1 MKKCIVFSL
10 LFISLNSIG
19 QLPVKFIKSKTEP
32 KISVNIGG
40 KLFTNYF
47 FPSSDVLKKA
57 VLYPVLSPA
66 GQTITRGW
74 PMDPKPGERVDH
86 PHHVGVWLN
95 YEDANGHD
103 FWNNSNDIDPK
114 KRKYGTIVP
123 TGNIKFVSGKKTG
136 TLNVSADWLD
146 QDQAPMLKEKTEYVF
161 TGDGTSFTVDRITT
175 LEAVV
180 DLVDFKD
187 VKDGFF
193 AIRVNRN
200 LEHPSKT
207 ADVFTDA
214 SGIATKVPVL
224 DNAGVTGNYKN
235 AEGIE
240 GEKTWGLRSAW
251 VSLEGNME
259 NSPKSVTIFDHP
271 KNLNYPSYW
280 HTRGYGL
287 FSVNPLGEAIFTKGE
302 KTTNLK
308 LKRGEKIT
316 FRYRLRVADT
326 HYSKEEINKIA
337 TDFNKKY

>member
-1 MKKCIVFSL
+1 ML
-10 LFISLNSIG
+10 LFCAVKSIG
-19 QLPVKFIKSKTEP
+19 QMPVKITKSETER
-32 KISVNIGG
+32 KIAITIGG

-47 FPSSDVLKKA
+47 YPTSDVLKKA

-74 PMDPKPGERVDH
+74 PLDPKPGERVDH

-114 KRKYGTIVP
+114 KRKYGSIVP
-123 TGNIKFVSGKKTG
+123 TGNISFTSGKKMG
-136 TLNVSADWLD
+136 TLKVSANWLD
-146 QDQAPMLKEKTEYVF
+146 QDQAPMLKESTEYVF
-161 TGDGTSFTVDRITT
+161 RGDGTSFTVDRVTT

-214 SGIATKVPVL
+214 AGIATKVPVL
-224 DNAGVTGNYKN
+224 DNTGVTGNYKN

-259 NSPKSVTIFDHP
+259 NSPKSVTIFDHK

-316 FRYRLRVADT
+316 FRYRLKVADM
-326 HYSKEEINKIA
+326 HYSKEELNKVA
-337 TDFNKKY
+337 VEFNKKY

>member
-1 MKKCIVFSL
+1 MKKSFLCVFL
-10 LFISLNSIG
+10 VLALNSQA
-19 QLPVKFIKSKTEP
+19 QLPVRFK
-32 KISVNIGG
+32 KIANENKIAITIGG
-40 KLFTNYF
+40 KLFTNYY
-47 FPSSDVLKKA
+47 FPGQDILKKA
-57 VLYPVLSPA
+57 VLYPVLSPS

-74 PMDPKPGERVDH
+74 PLDPKPGERVDH

-114 KRKYGTIVP
+114 KRKYGTIVA
-123 TGNIKFVSGKKTG
+123 TGSFKTKVIKNKGELDVT
-136 TLNVSADWLD
+136 ADWLD
-146 QDQAPMLKEKTEYVF
+146 ENKGIMLKETTKYVF
-161 TGDGTSFTVDRITT
+161 TGNEKAFTVDRITT
-175 LEAVV
+175 LKAVV
-180 DLVDFKD
+180 DLVNFKD

-224 DNAGVTGNYKN
+224 DNTGVTGNYKN

-240 GEKTWGLRSAW
+240 GEKTWSLRSPW
-251 VSLEGNME
+251 VTLEGMME
-259 NSPKSVTIFDHP
+259 NGAKSVTIFDHK

-287 FSVNPLGEAIFTKGE
+287 FSVNPLGEAVFTKGE
-302 KTTNLK
+302 KTTNLN
-308 LKRGEKIT
+308 LKKGEEIT
-316 FRYRLRVADT
+316 FRYRLTVADM
-326 HYSKEEINKIA
+326 HFSKADLDKIA
-337 TDFNKKY
+337 ADFDGKY